1 MAATA
6 NPRAAPRIREMIC
19 TPQTVA
25 RYRRPRC
32 VAALPSLGDVLS
44 DALAR
49 AQAAKPA
56 KKAGKRSRRIAAS
69 QSGSQAVPP
78 SYPVPPSH
86 PLLGDG
92 IEADDL
98 LIEIASW
105 LTPEECS
112 ALAACRRRYHALASF
127 TELLLPWRWVW
138 RRNYFAPL
146 QPSIHAR
153 RWQLPLQRWRDRAMA
168 RAERVTIE
176 MHFHR
181 SDSEGVRPFVVRYDP
196 DYPETITTGTSLWI
210 RIRRRTRVSRLAS
223 LAVDRFNSLE
233 LWPDTISIELSRS
246 DGSTVGIFGPGDAHE
261 PWTEADATP
270 RVVVGPRFP
279 LDMTADEKLVLVA
292 HFG

>member
-1 MAATA
+1 MFPT
-6 NPRAAPRIREMIC
+6 

-25 RYRRPRC
+25 RCRR
-32 VAALPSLGDVLS
+32 VAAPPSLGDVLG

-56 KKAGKRSRRIAAS
+56 QGKKAGKRSRRVAAS
-69 QSGSQAVPP
+69 QSASQVVPP

-153 RWQLPLQRWRDRAMA
+153 RWQLPLQRWRDRAMT
-168 RAERVTIE
+168 RAEHVTIE
-176 MHFHR
+176 VHFHR
-181 SDSEGVRPFVVRYDP
+181 SDSEGVRPFVVRYGP
-196 DYPETITTGTSLWI
+196 APETNCTSLWFKL
-210 RIRRRTRVSRLAS
+210 RRRTRVARLAS
-223 LAVDRFNSLE
+223 CAADQINSLE
-233 LWPDTISIELSRS
+233 LWPDMISIELSRS
-246 DGSTVGIFGPGDAHE
+246 DGSTVSIFGPGDAHE
-261 PWTEADATP
+261 PWVRPWDETVAA
-270 RVVVGPRFP
+270 RNARGGVGPRFP
-279 LDMTADEKLVLVA
+279 LDMSANETLVLVA

>member
-1 MAATA
+1 MFPT
-6 NPRAAPRIREMIC
+6 

-25 RYRRPRC
+25 RCRR
-32 VAALPSLGDVLS
+32 VAAPPSLGDVLG

-56 KKAGKRSRRIAAS
+56 QGKKAGKRSRRVAAS
-69 QSGSQAVPP
+69 QSASQVVPP

-138 RRNYFAPL
+138 MRNYFAPL

-153 RWQLPLQRWRDRAMA
+153 RWQLPLQRWRDRAMT
-168 RAERVTIE
+168 RAEKVTIE
-176 MHFHR
+176 MNLYR
-181 SDSEGVRPFVVRYDP
+181 SDSEGVRPFVVRYDA
-196 DYPETITTGTSLWI
+196 ETEKDQTSLWFKL
-210 RIRRRTRVSRLAS
+210 RRRTLVSKLISYAEE
-223 LAVDRFNSLE
+223 RFNEQE
-233 LWPDTISIELSRS
+233 LWPDTILIELSRS
-246 DGSTVGIFGPGDAHE
+246 DGSTVGIFGPGIA
-261 PWTEADATP
+261 PRPAITP
-270 RVVVGPRFP
+270 AMPEFYWSTRGVVGPRLP
-279 LDMTADEKLVLVA
+279 LDITADEKLVLVA

>member
-1 MAATA
+1 MCTT
-6 NPRAAPRIREMIC
+6 RMC
-19 TPQTVA
+19 TPETAA
-25 RYRRPRC
+25 RCRRPRY
-32 VAALPSLGDVLS
+32 VAAPPSLGDVLS

-56 KKAGKRSRRIAAS
+56 QRKKAGKRSRRVAAS
-69 QSGSQAVPP
+69 QSDSQA
-78 SYPVPPSH
+78 VPPSH

-127 TELLLPWRWVW
+127 TELLLAWRWVW

-153 RWQLPLQRWRDRAMA
+153 RWQLPLQRWRDRAVT
-168 RAERVTIE
+168 RAEHVTIE

-181 SDSEGVRPFVVRYDP
+181 SDSEGVRPFVMLYNP
-196 DYPETITTGTSLWI
+196 APETYRTSLWFK
-210 RIRRRTRVSRLAS
+210 IRRRTRVGRLAS
-223 LAVDRFNSLE
+223 CAEYQFNSRE

-261 PWTEADATP
+261 PWDETVAA
-270 RVVVGPRFP
+270 RHARGVVGPRFP
-279 LDMTADEKLVLVA
+279 LDMTANEKLVLVA